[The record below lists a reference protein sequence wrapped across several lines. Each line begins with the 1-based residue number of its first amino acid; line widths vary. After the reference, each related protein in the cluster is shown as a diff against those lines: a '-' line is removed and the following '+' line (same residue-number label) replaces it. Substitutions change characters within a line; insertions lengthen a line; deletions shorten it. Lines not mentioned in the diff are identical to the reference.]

1 MLVQDLT
8 FVMVAVLFAP
18 VAAKAVVTVYG
29 FVKSHL
35 GF

>member
-1 MLVQDLT
+1 MVQDLT

-18 VAAKAVVTVYG
+18 VAAQAAKTVYG

-35 GF
+35 GL